1 MLHQCLQFAICR
13 TSLRGSYS
21 ILRSRRSPTRTVALS
36 WLYAATKGP
45 KARHI
50 RMTVLFDPV
59 LPFVP
64 PTATRFITP
73 FHVPDAPVPLSLLGS
88 GELSCFFSSCCLGI
102 WRWFGKGR
110 WFVGEQ
116 TVLRVMAV
124 YCWSFQFVGY
134 ICVSDNRAITVS
146 FYRALVFYM
155 IWTGENGILWNI
167 VRNSR
172 CKF

>member
-1 MLHQCLQFAICR
+1 MLHQCLHFAICR

-73 FHVPDAPVPLSLLGS
+73 FHVPDARVPLSLLGS

-102 WRWFGKGR
+102 WRWFGKGGR
-110 WFVGEQ
+110 FVAQ
-116 TVLRVMAV
+116 QIVLWVMAV
-124 YCWSFQFVGY
+124 YRASFEFVGY
-134 ICVSDNRAITVS
+134 ICISDNRAITVS
-146 FYRALVFYM
+146 FYRTLIFYM
-155 IWTGENGILWNI
+155 IWTGNPLEY
-167 VRNSR
+167 ST
-172 CKF
+172 